1 MLTFRLKCSKRYI
14 REQND
19 FCMISLHHQL
29 ANGGW
34 HVVQASDQWV
44 FFAKGSASCNL
55 HLCVSHSL
63 CILKRPQTEHIRCLY
78 SEIWFMV
85 WFIVLFQVP
94 VHQNIDLKPT
104 DNCFLLS

>member
-34 HVVQASDQWV
+34 HVVQASDQWA
-44 FFAKGSASCNL
+44 FFWPKAV
-55 HLCVSHSL
+55 HLVIYTYVLAIVCV
-63 CILKRPQTEHIRCLY
+63 Y
-78 SEIWFMV
+78 
-85 WFIVLFQVP
+85 
-94 VHQNIDLKPT
+94 
-104 DNCFLLS
+104 